1 MGADGRF
8 PADWI
13 HDAMKIFRS
22 LVGAMMCA
30 TLGANAAEATSPVST
45 KASTV
50 TTHTASGPFDIQL
63 SPQPPTEAASRA
75 GLGRMTLDKRFHGAL
90 EATSAGEMLSFRS
103 AVAGSAGYVAMET
116 VRGTLDGRTGS
127 FVLQHS
133 STMDRGVPT
142 QSITVVPD
150 SGTGAL
156 ARLAGRMT
164 IDIGPG
170 GAHAYRFEYTLPD
183 AAP

>member
-1 MGADGRF
+1 
-8 PADWI
+8 
-13 HDAMKIFRS
+13 MKIFRP
-22 LVGAMMCA
+22 LIGAMLCA
-30 TLGANAAEATSPVST
+30 SLGANAADATSPGSAKGPALT
-45 KASTV
+45 P
-50 TTHTASGPFDIQL
+50 HTASGTFDVQL
-63 SPQPPTEAASRA
+63 SPQPPTEAASQA
-75 GLGRMTLDKRFHGAL
+75 GLGRRTLDKRFRGAL
-90 EATSAGEMLSFRS
+90 EATSVGEMLSFRS

-116 VRGTLDGRTGS
+116 VRGTLDGHAGS

-156 ARLAGRMT
+156 AGLVGRMV
-164 IDIGPG
+164 IDVAPG

-183 AAP
+183 SAP